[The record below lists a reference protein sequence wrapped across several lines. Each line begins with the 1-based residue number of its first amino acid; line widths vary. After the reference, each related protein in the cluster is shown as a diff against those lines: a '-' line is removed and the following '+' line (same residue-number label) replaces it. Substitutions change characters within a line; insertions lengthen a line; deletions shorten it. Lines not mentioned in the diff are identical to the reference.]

1 MDVAPAEI
9 ILVVILS
16 FEAALHC
23 ELTNIIIVTKKSQQT
38 SIRNKNCDSIINRDH
53 SNEISLAK

>member
-38 SIRNKNCDSIINRDH
+38 SIRKKIVI
-53 SNEISLAK
+53 L